1 MELAVRRGS
10 LDCMRL
16 SLTPPTLP
24 CTRDA
29 QEGFGPECVIF
40 RADGPPVATWPP
52 VLPACA
58 TASWR
63 WRGPSGVIARRFQAS
78 SWETGNSP
86 PWRFVTSS
94 FGRASGAGWGPRKG
108 QRAPG
113 LPPLPLGSHVPRALE
128 PGEGGGGRGRGS
140 AGPVCPR
147 EGGSGSSVKPGGPS
161 RLRRDGARLEAGARG
176 PPLLCRTPPTRP
188 GAAPLRSPGGRQRL
202 CRRGAWRRLAACS
215 WVSPCP
221 VTAARRAGTCHRS
234 PSGRHRGRRP
244 SCPEPLGG
252 VWTAPAAPA
261 GLGLCPSAVPF

>member
-1 MELAVRRGS
+1 MAFVCPVRLGPSPRALLRPRRPGGASAVELAVRRGS
-10 LDCMRL
+10 LDCTRL

-63 WRGPSGVIARRFQAS
+63 WRGPSGGIARRFQAS

-140 AGPVCPR
+140 AGPRV
-147 EGGSGSSVKPGGPS
+147 
-161 RLRRDGARLEAGARG
+161 
-176 PPLLCRTPPTRP
+176 
-188 GAAPLRSPGGRQRL
+188 
-202 CRRGAWRRLAACS
+202 
-215 WVSPCP
+215 
-221 VTAARRAGTCHRS
+221 
-234 PSGRHRGRRP
+234 PSGRWLRLLCKTRR
-244 SCPEPLGG
+244 S
-252 VWTAPAAPA
+252 
-261 GLGLCPSAVPF
+261 